1 MKYLHNHEDFKYFII
16 ETAHQVNLSEFIVE
30 KDYWVTYLLKNLV
43 KSEFANEFVF
53 KGGTCLSKAYN
64 LIERFS
70 EDIDLLML
78 ETEKTQSKTQKE
90 KRLVALREYIDS
102 LEGLNCD
109 KTNSKRAQLYAAF
122 KFIFPTVSTNITDSV
137 GKEILLEPGFR
148 GGTVPEIEKKTI
160 TSYVEKLLDGK
171 LEDYDT
177 QPFEINVLSQ
187 ERIFVEK
194 VFALKEIYDKDNGET
209 LQTKT
214 RHYYDIYKLLQT
226 EEVQTLLTDKI
237 KLENIVTDINEISHK
252 YYGLEPVDWSD
263 LISHIALKP
272 NESLFNK
279 LKQGYLNDKDL
290 YHNQPN
296 FELIINNI
304 KRLIIEKV

>member
-1 MKYLHNHEDFKYFII
+1 MKYLHEHEDFKYFII
-16 ETAHQVNLSEFIVE
+16 EAAKQVNLSEFIVE

-43 KSEFANEFVF
+43 KSEFADEFVF

-78 ETEKTQSKTQKE
+78 ETDKTQSKTQKE

-102 LEGLNCD
+102 LECLNCD
-109 KTNSKRAQLYAAF
+109 KANSKRAQLYAAF

-137 GKEILLEPGFR
+137 GKEILLEPGYR
-148 GGTVPEIEKKTI
+148 GGTVPEIQKKPI
-160 TSYVEKLLDGK
+160 TSYVEKLVDGK
-171 LEDYDT
+171 LEGYDT
-177 QPFEINVLSQ
+177 KPFEINVLSA

-209 LQTKT
+209 LQMKT

-226 EEVQTLLTDKI
+226 NEVQALLNDKT
-237 KLENIVTDINEISHK
+237 KLESIVADINEISHK
-252 YYGLEPVDWSD
+252 YYDLEPVVWDD
-263 LISHIALKP
+263 LINHIALKP
-272 NESLFNK
+272 DCELFNN
-279 LKQGYLNDKDL
+279 LKQGYKNDKSL
-290 YHNQPN
+290 YYNQIE
-296 FELIINNI
+296 FEEIISAL
-304 KRLIIEKV
+304 KKL

>member
-16 ETAHQVNLSEFIVE
+16 ETARQVNLSEFIVE

-53 KGGTCLSKAYN
+53 KGGTCLSKAYS

-90 KRLVALREYIDS
+90 KRLVALREYVNS
-102 LEGLNCD
+102 LDDLTYTTGNR
-109 KTNSKRAQLYAAF
+109 SALYAAF
-122 KFIFPTVSTNITDSV
+122 RFSFPTISTNITNSV

-148 GGTVPEIEKKTI
+148 GGIAPEIQKKTI
-160 TSYVEKLLDGK
+160 TSYVEKLVDGK

-177 QPFEINVLSQ
+177 KSFEINVLSQ

-194 VFALKEIYDKDNGET
+194 VFAIKEIYDKDNGET
-209 LQTKT
+209 LQKKT

-226 EEVQTLLTDKI
+226 KEVQTLLTDKI
-237 KLENIVTDINEISHK
+237 KLASIVADINEISYK
-252 YYGLEPVDWSD
+252 YYNLEPVDWTD
-263 LISHIALKP
+263 LINHIAIKP
-272 NESLFNK
+272 DENLFNK
-279 LKQGYLNDKDL
+279 LKQGYLNDKAL
-290 YHNQPN
+290 YYNQVD
-296 FELIINNI
+296 FEEIISALKNL
-304 KRLIIEKV
+304 R

>member
-16 ETAHQVNLSEFIVE
+16 ETARQVNLSEFIVE

-90 KRLVALREYIDS
+90 KRLVALREYIN
-102 LEGLNCD
+102 GLDDLTYTTGNR
-109 KTNSKRAQLYAAF
+109 SALYAAF
-122 KFIFPTVSTNITDSV
+122 RFSFPTTSTNITDSV

-160 TSYVEKLLDGK
+160 TSYVEKLLAGK
-171 LEDYDT
+171 LKDYNT

-194 VFALKEIYDKDNGET
+194 VFAIKEIYDKDNGET

-214 RHYYDIYKLLQT
+214 RHYYDVYKLLQT
-226 EEVQTLLTDKI
+226 KEVQTLLNDKI
-237 KLENIVTDINEISHK
+237 KLESIVTDINEISHK
-252 YYGLEPVDWSD
+252 YYGLEPVDWTD
-263 LISHIALKP
+263 LISHIALNP
-272 NESLFNK
+272 NESLLNK
-279 LKQGYLNDKDL
+279 LKQGYLNDKAL
-290 YHNQPN
+290 YYNQIE
-296 FELIINNI
+296 FEEIILALKALI
-304 KRLIIEKV
+304 

>member
-1 MKYLHNHEDFKYFII
+1 MKYLHEHEDFKYFIM
-16 ETAHQVNLSEFIVE
+16 EAAKQVNLSEFIVE

-78 ETEKTQSKTQKE
+78 ETDKTQSKTQKE
-90 KRLVALREYIDS
+90 KRLIVLREYINS
-102 LEGLNCD
+102 LNDLFYTTGNR
-109 KTNSKRAQLYAAF
+109 SALYAAF
-122 KFIFPTVSTNITDSV
+122 RFSFPTISTSITDSV
-137 GKEILLEPGFR
+137 GKEILLEPGYR
-148 GGTVPEIEKKTI
+148 GGTVPEIQKKTI
-160 TSYVEKLLDGK
+160 TSYVEKLVYGL

-177 QPFEINVLSQ
+177 KPFEINVLSA

-209 LQTKT
+209 LQKKT

-226 EEVQTLLTDKI
+226 NEVQALLNNKTN
-237 KLENIVTDINEISHK
+237 LESIVADINEISYK
-252 YYGLEPVDWSD
+252 YYGLEPVVWDD
-263 LISHIALKP
+263 LINHIALKP
-272 NESLFNK
+272 DEALFNK
-279 LKQGYLNDKDL
+279 LKLGYKNDKAL
-290 YHNQPN
+290 YYNQIE
-296 FELIINNI
+296 FEKIISALKN
-304 KRLIIEKV
+304 L

>member
-1 MKYLHNHEDFKYFII
+1 MKYLHEHEDFKYFII
-16 ETAHQVNLSEFIVE
+16 EAAKQVNLSEFIVE

-70 EDIDLLML
+70 EDIDLLMI
-78 ETEKTQSKTQKE
+78 ETDKTQSKTQKE

-102 LEGLNCD
+102 LECLNCD
-109 KTNSKRAQLYAAF
+109 KANSKRAQLYAAF

-137 GKEILLEPGFR
+137 GKEILLEPGYR
-148 GGTVPEIEKKTI
+148 GGTVPEIQKKPI
-160 TSYVEKLLDGK
+160 TSYVEKLVDGK
-171 LEDYDT
+171 LEGYDT
-177 QPFEINVLSQ
+177 KSFEINVLSA

-209 LQTKT
+209 LQKKT

-226 EEVQTLLTDKI
+226 NEVQALLHDKT
-237 KLENIVTDINEISHK
+237 KLESIVADINEISYK
-252 YYGLEPVDWSD
+252 YYGLEPVVWDD
-263 LISHIALKP
+263 LINHIALKP
-272 NESLFNK
+272 DEALFNK
-279 LKQGYLNDKDL
+279 LKLGYKNDKAL
-290 YHNQPN
+290 YYNQIE
-296 FELIINNI
+296 FEKIISALKN
-304 KRLIIEKV
+304 L

>member
-1 MKYLHNHEDFKYFII
+1 MKYLHEHEDFKYFIM
-16 ETAHQVNLSEFIVE
+16 EAAKQVNLSEFIVE

-78 ETEKTQSKTQKE
+78 ETDKTQSKTQKE
-90 KRLVALREYIDS
+90 KRLIVLREYINS
-102 LEGLNCD
+102 LNDLFYTTGNR
-109 KTNSKRAQLYAAF
+109 SALYAAF
-122 KFIFPTVSTNITDSV
+122 RFSFPTISTSITDSV
-137 GKEILLEPGFR
+137 GKEILLEPGYR
-148 GGTVPEIEKKTI
+148 GGTVPEIQKKTI
-160 TSYVEKLLDGK
+160 TSYIEKLVDGK

-177 QPFEINVLSQ
+177 IPFEINVLSA

-209 LQTKT
+209 LQKKT

-226 EEVQTLLTDKI
+226 NEVQALLNNKT
-237 KLENIVTDINEISHK
+237 KLESIVADINEISYK
-252 YYGLEPVDWSD
+252 YYGLEPVVWDD
-263 LISHIALKP
+263 LINHIALKP
-272 NESLFNK
+272 DDELFNN
-279 LKQGYLNDKDL
+279 LKQGYKNDKSL
-290 YHNQPN
+290 YYNQIE
-296 FELIINNI
+296 FEEVISALKN
-304 KRLIIEKV
+304 L

>member
-1 MKYLHNHEDFKYFII
+1 MKYLHEHEDFKYFII
-16 ETAHQVNLSEFIVE
+16 EAAKQVNLSEFIAE

-70 EDIDLLML
+70 EDIDLLMI
-78 ETEKTQSKTQKE
+78 ETDKTQSKTQKE

-102 LEGLNCD
+102 LECLNCD
-109 KTNSKRAQLYAAF
+109 KANSKRAQLYAAF

-137 GKEILLEPGFR
+137 GKEILLEPGYR
-148 GGTVPEIEKKTI
+148 GGTVPKIQKKPI
-160 TSYVEKLLDGK
+160 TSYVEKLVDGK
-171 LEDYDT
+171 LEGYDT
-177 QPFEINVLSQ
+177 KSFEINVLSA

-209 LQTKT
+209 LQKKT

-226 EEVQTLLTDKI
+226 NEVQALLNNKT
-237 KLENIVTDINEISHK
+237 KLESIVADINEISHK
-252 YYGLEPVDWSD
+252 YYDLEPVVWDN
-263 LISHIALKP
+263 LINHIALKP
-272 NESLFNK
+272 DEALFNK
-279 LKQGYLNDKDL
+279 LKLSYKNDKAL
-290 YHNQPN
+290 YYNQIE
-296 FELIINNI
+296 FEKIISALKN
-304 KRLIIEKV
+304 L

>member
-16 ETAHQVNLSEFIVE
+16 ETARQVNLSEFIVE

-90 KRLVALREYIDS
+90 KRLVALREYING
-102 LEGLNCD
+102 LEDLTYTTGNR
-109 KTNSKRAQLYAAF
+109 SALYAAF
-122 KFIFPTVSTNITDSV
+122 RFSFPTTSPNITDSV

-194 VFALKEIYDKDNGET
+194 FFAIKEIYDKDNGET

-214 RHYYDIYKLLQT
+214 RHYYDVYKLLQT
-226 EEVQTLLTDKI
+226 KEVQTLLNDKM
-237 KLENIVTDINEISHK
+237 KLESIVTDINEISHK

-272 NESLFNK
+272 NDSLFNK
-279 LKQGYLNDKDL
+279 LKQGYLNDKTL
-290 YHNQPN
+290 YYNQVE
-296 FELIINNI
+296 FEKIISALKALI
-304 KRLIIEKV
+304 

>member
-1 MKYLHNHEDFKYFII
+1 MKYLHEHEDFKYFII
-16 ETAHQVNLSEFIVE
+16 EAAKQVNLSEFIAE

-70 EDIDLLML
+70 EDIDLLMI
-78 ETEKTQSKTQKE
+78 ETDKTQSKTQKE

-102 LEGLNCD
+102 LECLNCD
-109 KTNSKRAQLYAAF
+109 KANSKRAQLYAAF

-137 GKEILLEPGFR
+137 GKEILLEPGYR
-148 GGTVPEIEKKTI
+148 GGTVPKIQKKPI
-160 TSYVEKLLDGK
+160 TSYVEKLVDGK
-171 LEDYDT
+171 LECYDT
-177 QPFEINVLSQ
+177 KSFEINVLSA

-209 LQTKT
+209 LQKKT

-226 EEVQTLLTDKI
+226 NEVQALLNNKT
-237 KLENIVTDINEISHK
+237 KLESIVADINEISHK
-252 YYGLEPVDWSD
+252 YYDLEPVVWDN
-263 LISHIALKP
+263 LINHIALKP
-272 NESLFNK
+272 DEALFNK
-279 LKQGYLNDKDL
+279 LKLSYKNDKAL
-290 YHNQPN
+290 YYNQIE
-296 FELIINNI
+296 FEKIISALKN
-304 KRLIIEKV
+304 L

>member
-16 ETAHQVNLSEFIVE
+16 ETAHQVNLSAFIVE

-90 KRLVALREYIDS
+90 KRLVALREYIN
-102 LEGLNCD
+102 GLDDLTYTTGNR
-109 KTNSKRAQLYAAF
+109 SALYAAF
-122 KFIFPTVSTNITDSV
+122 RFCFPTTSTNITGSV

-160 TSYVEKLLDGK
+160 TSYVDFLM
-171 LEDYDT
+171 
-177 QPFEINVLSQ
+177 VS
-187 ERIFVEK
+187 
-194 VFALKEIYDKDNGET
+194 
-209 LQTKT
+209 
-214 RHYYDIYKLLQT
+214 
-226 EEVQTLLTDKI
+226 
-237 KLENIVTDINEISHK
+237 
-252 YYGLEPVDWSD
+252 
-263 LISHIALKP
+263 
-272 NESLFNK
+272 
-279 LKQGYLNDKDL
+279 
-290 YHNQPN
+290 
-296 FELIINNI
+296 
-304 KRLIIEKV
+304 

>member
-160 TSYVEKLLDGK
+160 TS
-171 LEDYDT
+171 
-177 QPFEINVLSQ
+177 
-187 ERIFVEK
+187 
-194 VFALKEIYDKDNGET
+194 
-209 LQTKT
+209 
-214 RHYYDIYKLLQT
+214 
-226 EEVQTLLTDKI
+226 
-237 KLENIVTDINEISHK
+237 
-252 YYGLEPVDWSD
+252 
-263 LISHIALKP
+263 
-272 NESLFNK
+272 
-279 LKQGYLNDKDL
+279 
-290 YHNQPN
+290 
-296 FELIINNI
+296 
-304 KRLIIEKV
+304 

>member
-1 MKYLHNHEDFKYFII
+1 MKYLHEHEDFKYFII
-16 ETAHQVNLSEFIVE
+16 EAAKQVNLSEFIAE

-70 EDIDLLML
+70 EDIDLLMI
-78 ETEKTQSKTQKE
+78 ETDKTQSKTQKE

-102 LEGLNCD
+102 LECLNCD
-109 KTNSKRAQLYAAF
+109 KANSKRAQLYAAF

-137 GKEILLEPGFR
+137 GKEILLEPGYR
-148 GGTVPEIEKKTI
+148 GGTVPEIQKKPI
-160 TSYVEKLLDGK
+160 TSYVEKLVDGK
-171 LEDYDT
+171 LEGYDT
-177 QPFEINVLSQ
+177 KSFEINVLSA

-209 LQTKT
+209 LQKKT

-226 EEVQTLLTDKI
+226 NEVQALLNDKT
-237 KLENIVTDINEISHK
+237 KLESIVADINEISHK
-252 YYGLEPVDWSD
+252 YYDLEPVVWDD
-263 LISHIALKP
+263 LINHIALKP
-272 NESLFNK
+272 DDELFNN
-279 LKQGYLNDKDL
+279 LKQGYKNDKSL
-290 YHNQPN
+290 YYNQIE
-296 FELIINNI
+296 FEEIISALKN
-304 KRLIIEKV
+304 L

>member
-1 MKYLHNHEDFKYFII
+1 MKYLHEHEDFKYFII
-16 ETAHQVNLSEFIVE
+16 EAAKQVNLSEFIVE

-43 KSEFANEFVF
+43 KSEFSNEFVF

-70 EDIDLLML
+70 EDIDLLMI
-78 ETEKTQSKTQKE
+78 ETDKTQSKTQKE

-102 LEGLNCD
+102 LECLNCD
-109 KTNSKRAQLYAAF
+109 KANSKRAQLYAAF

-137 GKEILLEPGFR
+137 GKEILLEPGYR
-148 GGTVPEIEKKTI
+148 GGTVPEIQKKTI
-160 TSYVEKLLDGK
+160 TSYIEKLVDGK

-177 QPFEINVLSQ
+177 IPFEINVLSA

-209 LQTKT
+209 LQKKT

-226 EEVQTLLTDKI
+226 NEVQALLNDKT
-237 KLENIVTDINEISHK
+237 KLESIVADINEISHK
-252 YYGLEPVDWSD
+252 YYDLEPVTWDD
-263 LISHIALKP
+263 LINHIALKP
-272 NESLFNK
+272 DDELFNN
-279 LKQGYLNDKDL
+279 LKQGYKNDKSL
-290 YHNQPN
+290 YYNQIE
-296 FELIINNI
+296 FEEVISALKN
-304 KRLIIEKV
+304 L

>member
-1 MKYLHNHEDFKYFII
+1 MKYLHEHEDFKYFII
-16 ETAHQVNLSEFIVE
+16 EAAKQVNLSEFIAE

-70 EDIDLLML
+70 EDIDLLMI
-78 ETEKTQSKTQKE
+78 ETDKTQSKTQKE

-102 LEGLNCD
+102 LECLNCD
-109 KTNSKRAQLYAAF
+109 KANSKRAQLYAAF

-137 GKEILLEPGFR
+137 GKEILLEPGYR
-148 GGTVPEIEKKTI
+148 GGTVPKIQKKPI
-160 TSYVEKLLDGK
+160 TSYVEKLVDGK
-171 LEDYDT
+171 LEGYDT
-177 QPFEINVLSQ
+177 KSFEINVLSA

-209 LQTKT
+209 LQKKT

-226 EEVQTLLTDKI
+226 NEVQALLNNKT
-237 KLENIVTDINEISHK
+237 KLESIVADINEISHK
-252 YYGLEPVDWSD
+252 YYDLEPVVWDN
-263 LISHIALKP
+263 LINHIALKP
-272 NESLFNK
+272 DEALFNK
-279 LKQGYLNDKDL
+279 LKLGYKNDKTL
-290 YHNQPN
+290 YYNQIE
-296 FELIINNI
+296 FEKIISALKN
-304 KRLIIEKV
+304 L

>member
-1 MKYLHNHEDFKYFII
+1 MKYLHEHEDFKYFIL
-16 ETAHQVNLSEFIVE
+16 EASMHVNLSEFIVE

-78 ETEKTQSKTQKE
+78 ETDKTQSKTQKE
-90 KRLVALREYIDS
+90 KRLVALREYINS
-102 LEGLNCD
+102 LNDLSYTTGNR
-109 KTNSKRAQLYAAF
+109 SALYAAF
-122 KFIFPTVSTNITDSV
+122 RFSFPTISTSITDSV
-137 GKEILLEPGFR
+137 GKEILLEPGYR
-148 GGTVPEIEKKTI
+148 GGTVPEIQKKTI
-160 TSYVEKLLDGK
+160 TSYVEKLVYGL

-177 QPFEINVLSQ
+177 KPFEINVLSA

-209 LQTKT
+209 LQKKT

-226 EEVQTLLTDKI
+226 NEVQALLNDNS
-237 KLENIVTDINEISHK
+237 KLESIVADINEISHK
-252 YYGLEPVDWSD
+252 YYNLEPVAWDD
-263 LISHIALKP
+263 LIDHIALKP
-272 NESLFNK
+272 DENLFKK
-279 LKQGYLNDKDL
+279 LKQGYLNDKAL
-290 YHNQPN
+290 YYNQIE
-296 FELIINNI
+296 FEEVISALN
-304 KRLIIEKV
+304 KL